1 MQEMKDN
8 PETVV
13 EVQSEAD
20 SVVQES
26 PDQQHEVV
34 RKLQSIESDVEK
46 IKKKKPISSFFQA
59 GKHAKDLAG
68 TVGDLTDV
76 VKWELNMVL
85 LALNAQIKRKE
96 EFDQIMESLNAV
108 EKELKDDVEQKEY
121 LNNVRSAIS
130 SMRTRYSQIDRMR
143 RWFLVFGCIA
153 FAALCVAV
161 VSLVFAL
168 K

>member
-1 MQEMKDN
+1 MPKPRDN
-8 PETVV
+8 PEPAVV
-13 EVQSEAD
+13 VPVDAEP
-20 SVVQES
+20 VVQGPSGQE
-26 PDQQHEVV
+26 HEVV
-34 RKLQSIESDVEK
+34 RKLQSIESDVER
-46 IKKKKPISSFFQA
+46 IKKKKPVSSFFQA

-121 LNNVRSAIS
+121 LNNVRSAVA
-130 SMRTRYSQIDRMR
+130 SMRERYSQITKMK
-143 RWFLVFGCIA
+143 RWLLVFGCVTL
-153 FAALCVAV
+153 AALCVAV
-161 VSLVFAL
+161 SALVFAL
-168 K
+168 R